1 MGPLLFQKHLV
12 TNKIKKMKKIIVVL
26 VVFMG
31 YNTAKAQQIKD
42 LKYFYTDNVY
52 GQSSNSITFGRKYY
66 KDLNNYFNPFLGQW
80 KSTTGNQTFV
90 VTFWKETKRPTKQNG
105 EVLFYSDEIFGHYQ
119 IYVDYGLST
128 QSLLYTS
135 QINIGNMSQ
144 IWDTVILGNAINPFE
159 FYGSIHDVVGI
170 PLNVDFPQGV
180 EGSLSMTINSSTS
193 PLTAQ
198 WKITRSSGM
207 RRTNQPSTFT
217 IPTNVVLTK
226 I

>member
-12 TNKIKKMKKIIVVL
+12 TNKIKKMKKIIIVL
-26 VVFMG
+26 VVIIG
-31 YNTAKAQQIKD
+31 YNATYGQQVKD
-42 LKYFYTDNVY
+42 LKYFYTDKNKYFPSPFNLNRV
-52 GQSSNSITFGRKYY
+52 YY
-66 KDLNNYFNPFLGQW
+66 KDLNNYFTPFLGQW

-90 VTFWKETKRPTKQNG
+90 VTLWKETKRPTEENNDI
-105 EVLFYSDEIFGHYQ
+105 VFYCDKIFGHYQ

>member
-12 TNKIKKMKKIIVVL
+12 TNKIKKMKKIIIVL
-26 VVFMG
+26 VVIIG
-31 YNTAKAQQIKD
+31 YNATYGQQVKD
-42 LKYFYTDNVY
+42 LKYFYTDKNKYFPSPFNLNRV
-52 GQSSNSITFGRKYY
+52 YY
-66 KDLNNYFNPFLGQW
+66 KDLNNYFTPFLGQW

-90 VTFWKETKRPTKQNG
+90 VTLLKETKRPTEENNDI
-105 EVLFYSDEIFGHYQ
+105 VFYCDEIFGHYQ
-119 IYVDYGLST
+119 IYLNYGLST

-135 QINIGNMSQ
+135 QINIGSTTQTWNTIIVS
-144 IWDTVILGNAINPFE
+144 DVIITNKLTGI
-159 FYGSIHDVVGI
+159 IHDVVGTPI
-170 PLNVDFPQGV
+170 NSIYPEGV
-180 EGSLSMTINSSTS
+180 EGHLSMIINNSAS

>member
-12 TNKIKKMKKIIVVL
+12 TNKIKKMKKIIIVL
-26 VVFMG
+26 VVIIG
-31 YNTAKAQQIKD
+31 YNATYGQQVKD
-42 LKYFYTDNVY
+42 LKYFYTDKNKYFPSPFNLNRV
-52 GQSSNSITFGRKYY
+52 YY
-66 KDLNNYFNPFLGQW
+66 KDLNNYFTPFLGQW

-90 VTFWKETKRPTKQNG
+90 VTLWKETKRPTEENNDI
-105 EVLFYSDEIFGHYQ
+105 VFYCDKIFGHYQ

-135 QINIGNMSQ
+135 QINISTTSQ
-144 IWDTVILGNAINPFE
+144 TWKTVIIGKVVQNFKFFGLVQ
-159 FYGSIHDVVGI
+159 DVVGSNQS
-170 PLNVDFPQGV
+170 PDFPQGV
-180 EGSLSMTINSSTS
+180 EGSLSMTINNSNT